1 MGIHNLMK
9 LLGDFAPTCVKEC
22 EIKNYFGRKVAIDAS
37 MSLYQFLIAVRAD
50 GNMLTDDDG
59 ETTSHLVGLFYRTIR
74 MVENG
79 IKPVYVFDGKPPE
92 LKSGELEKR
101 KEARVKAEADLKKA
115 EEAGATE
122 DVEKFNK
129 RLVRVTSKHNEEAK
143 TLLKLMGIP
152 YVEAP
157 GEAEAS
163 CAALVKAGK
172 VFATASE
179 DMDSLTFG
187 STVVLRHMTASEAKK
202 LPIKELNLN
211 KLLAELEIDM
221 DKFID
226 LCILCGCDYTDSI
239 KGVGYKRAMELIKK
253 FGDIETI
260 LSNLDSAKYPPPE
273 DWLFKEA
280 RRLFKEPEV
289 VDAENLELKWSEPD
303 EDGLVK
309 FMCGEKNFSEDRIR
323 SSSKRLAKARGGQTQ
338 MRMDSFFKT
347 VASPASKR
355 KSEDGNNNSNKKA
368 KLGTKGTPGKNAVKG
383 AKNSFKR
390 PK

>member
-9 LLGDFAPTCVKEC
+9 LMGDFAPSSIKEC

-37 MSLYQFLIAVRAD
+37 MSLYQFLIAVRSD
-50 GNMLTDDDG
+50 GNMLTDDNG
-59 ETTSHLVGLFYRTIR
+59 ETTSHLIGMFYRTIR

-79 IKPVYVFDGKPPE
+79 IKPVYVFDGKPPD

-101 KEARVKAEADLKKA
+101 KEARVKAEAELKKA

-143 TLLKLMGIP
+143 KLLTLMGIP
-152 YVEAP
+152 YVDAP

-163 CAALVKAGK
+163 CAALVKSGK

-187 STVVLRHMTASEAKK
+187 SSVVLRHLTSSEAKK
-202 LPIKELNLN
+202 LPIKELNLS
-211 KLLAELEIDM
+211 KLLAELELNM
-221 DKFID
+221 EQFID

-239 KGVGYKRAMELIKK
+239 RGVGYKRATELIKK
-253 FGDIETI
+253 HGDIETV
-260 LSNLDSAKYPPPE
+260 LKNLDSTKYPAPE
-273 DWLFKEA
+273 DWLYAEA
-280 RRLFKEPEV
+280 RRLFKEPDV
-289 VDAENLELKWSEPD
+289 VEADKMELKWTEPD
-303 EDGLVK
+303 EEALVE
-309 FMCGEKNFSEDRIR
+309 FMCKEKNFSEDRIR

-347 VASPASKR
+347 VPSPGVKR
-355 KSEDGNNNSNKKA
+355 KSEDGNNNNKKA
-368 KLGTKGTPGKNAVKG
+368 KLGAGKGKTSTPGKG
-383 AKNSFKR
+383 GFKR

>member
-9 LLGDFAPTCVKEC
+9 LMGDYAPSAIKEC

-59 ETTSHLVGLFYRTIR
+59 ETTSHLVGMFYRTIR

-115 EEAGATE
+115 EEAGAAE

-129 RLVRVTSKHNEEAK
+129 RLVRVTPKHNEEAK
-143 TLLKLMGIP
+143 KLLTLMGIP
-152 YVEAP
+152 YVNAP

-163 CAALVKAGK
+163 CAALVKSGK

-187 STVVLRHMTASEAKK
+187 SKVVLRHMTASEAKK
-202 LPIKELNLN
+202 LPIKELNLE
-211 KLLAELEIDM
+211 KMLAELELSM
-221 DKFID
+221 EQFID

-239 KGVGYKRAMELIKK
+239 KGVGYKRATELIKK

-260 LSNLDSAKYPPPE
+260 LKNLDSAKYPPPE
-273 DWLFKEA
+273 DWLYAEA

-289 VDAENLELKWSEPD
+289 VDTDTLELKWSEPN
-303 EDGLVK
+303 EDALVE
-309 FMCGEKNFSEDRIR
+309 FMCKEKNFSEDRIR
-323 SSSKRLAKARGGQTQ
+323 SSAKRLAKARGGQTQ
-338 MRMDSFFKT
+338 MRMDSFFKS
-347 VASPASKR
+347 VASPAGKR
-355 KSEDGNNNSNKKA
+355 KSEDGNNNSGKKA
-368 KLGTKGTPGKNAVKG
+368 KTAAMGKGGKGAPGKG
-383 AKNSFKR
+383 GFKR

>member
-9 LLGDFAPTCVKEC
+9 LMGDFAPSSIKEC

-37 MSLYQFLIAVRAD
+37 MSLYQFLIAVRSD

-79 IKPVYVFDGKPPE
+79 IKPVYVFDGKPPD

-101 KEARVKAEADLKKA
+101 KEARAKAEADLKKA
-115 EEAGATE
+115 EESGATE
-122 DVEKFNK
+122 EVEKFNK
-129 RLVRVTSKHNEEAK
+129 RLVRVTPKHNEEAK
-143 TLLKLMGIP
+143 KLLSLMGIP

-187 STVVLRHMTASEAKK
+187 SSVVLRHLTASEAKK
-202 LPIKELNLN
+202 IPIKELNLS
-211 KLLAELEIDM
+211 KLLGELDVSMEQ
-221 DKFID
+221 FVD

-239 KGVGYKRAMELIKK
+239 KGVGYKRAHELIKK
-253 FGDIETI
+253 YGDIESI
-260 LSNLDSAKYPPPE
+260 MKNLDSSKYPPPE
-273 DWLFKEA
+273 DWLFAEA
-280 RRLFKEPEV
+280 RRLFKEPDV
-289 VDAENLELKWSEPD
+289 VETDKLELKWSEPD
-303 EDGLVK
+303 EDALVK
-309 FMCGEKNFSEDRIR
+309 FMCEGKNFSEDRIR
-323 SSSKRLAKARGGQTQ
+323 SGTKRLAKARGGQTQ
-338 MRMDSFFKT
+338 MRMDSFFKS
-347 VASPASKR
+347 VPSPAGKR
-355 KSEDGNNNSNKKA
+355 KSDVGNNNDNKKA
-368 KLGTKGTPGKNAVKG
+368 KIGGKGAKSTPGKG
-383 AKNSFKR
+383 FKR

>member
-9 LLGDFAPTCVKEC
+9 LMGDYAPSAIKEC

-59 ETTSHLVGLFYRTIR
+59 ETTSHLVGMFYRTIR

-115 EEAGATE
+115 EEAGAAE

-129 RLVRVTSKHNEEAK
+129 RLVRVTPKHNEEAK
-143 TLLKLMGIP
+143 KLLTLMGIP
-152 YVEAP
+152 YVNAP

-163 CAALVKAGK
+163 CAALVKSGK

-187 STVVLRHMTASEAKK
+187 SKVVLRHMTASEAKK
-202 LPIKELNLN
+202 LPIKELNLE
-211 KLLAELEIDM
+211 KMLAELELSM
-221 DKFID
+221 EQFID

-239 KGVGYKRAMELIKK
+239 KGVGYKRATELIKK

-260 LSNLDSAKYPPPE
+260 LKNLDSAKYPPPE
-273 DWLFKEA
+273 DWLYAEA

-289 VDAENLELKWSEPD
+289 VDTDTLELKWSEPN
-303 EDGLVK
+303 EDALVE
-309 FMCGEKNFSEDRIR
+309 FMCKEKNFSEDRIR
-323 SSSKRLAKARGGQTQ
+323 SSAKRLAKARGGQTQ
-338 MRMDSFFKT
+338 MRMDSFFKS
-347 VASPASKR
+347 VASPAGKR
-355 KSEDGNNNSNKKA
+355 KSEDGNNNSGKKA
-368 KLGTKGTPGKNAVKG
+368 KTAAMGKGGKGAPVKG
-383 AKNSFKR
+383 GFKR